1 MFDFTDVF
9 LLQSLEQHRSERVGS
24 MQLND
29 FAVRQMIRHHLLY
42 HAHASTLRSFDAMLP
57 PSVVHVQ
64 EKSTTSAVDAPQ
76 SSPLQAEDLLTR
88 SLYIPTFT
96 ALISSLELR
105 VQLRAAI
112 VAGEIEQTV
121 LPLLHK
127 HWPELLQL
135 SSFQG
140 VLQQLRYQAFIERLR
155 SGDLAAAVVYARAEL
170 TMYRGVDHAAALREL
185 YRHSQTARTY
195 IAALPTVLG
204 LLAYNDVAQ
213 SPLRVLFDPARRQWL
228 ARCVNERV
236 LSQQCNAV
244 VTMSALEL
252 AKRQEASIE
261 REAELRRGGAASASS
276 KR

>member
-1 MFDFTDVF
+1 
-9 LLQSLEQHRSERVGS
+9 
-24 MQLND
+24 
-29 FAVRQMIRHHLLY
+29 
-42 HAHASTLRSFDAMLP
+42 MLP
-57 PSVVHVQ
+57 PSVVHVH
-64 EKSTTSAVDAPQ
+64 ESADTL
-76 SSPLQAEDLLTR
+76 PLQTDDLTTR
-88 SLYIPTFT
+88 SLYIPTFA

-112 VAGEIEQTV
+112 VAGDIEQAV
-121 LPLLHK
+121 LPLLQK
-127 HWPELLQL
+127 HWPELIQL

-170 TMYRGVDHAAALREL
+170 TVYRGLDHAPALREL
-185 YRHSQTARTY
+185 YRHSKTARTY

-261 REAELRRGGAASASS
+261 RETELRRGGAAATASS